1 MMAVTYLTYRSAVD
15 LGRIPLNDASKD
27 RYPDDVLLAFANQGV
42 LQILKRRPD
51 LFSGQLARLPDWPGT
66 EKLLGDAFPLP
77 AEYLQ
82 TVADYVTFRAETVDD
97 EHVNSGRASSF
108 ARFFEGE
115 VPL

>member
-51 LFSGQLARLPDWPGT
+51 LFSGQLARLPDWPGG
-66 EKLLGDAFPLP
+66 ERLLGDAFPLP

>member
-1 MMAVTYLTYRSAVD
+1 MMATTYLTYRSAVD
-15 LGRIPLNDASKD
+15 LARIPLNDASKD

-51 LFSGQLARLPDWPGT
+51 LFSGLLARLPDWRDG
-66 EKLLGDAFPLP
+66 ERLLGDAFPLP

-82 TVADYVTFRAETVDD
+82 TVADYITFRAETTDD
-97 EHVNSGRASSF
+97 EHVNSGRASAF

-115 VPL
+115 IPL